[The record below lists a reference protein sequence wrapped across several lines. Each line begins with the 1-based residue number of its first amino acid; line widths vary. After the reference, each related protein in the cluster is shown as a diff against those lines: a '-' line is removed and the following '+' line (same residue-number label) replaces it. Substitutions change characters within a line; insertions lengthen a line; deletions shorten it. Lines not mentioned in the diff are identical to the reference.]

1 MRSSD
6 TRFGRLQ
13 TNIKELITDQ
23 AGKLAPERAAPYGNL
38 ANFML
43 ALQRLDEARET
54 IREAQERKLVMTYF
68 TMRYMAWP
76 FWRQTPQQWRN
87 SSVGLRTTQRWR
99 TTVFLWTRIATHTQV
114 IWVKH
119 ASKQAGLW
127 ILRYGLTAKSRVR
140 SGGRTPHCARGCI
153 REFRRSEAGSS

>member
-54 IREAQERKLVMTYF
+54 IREAQERKLMMTYF
-68 TMRYMAWP
+68 TMR
-76 FWRQTPQQWRN
+76 
-87 SSVGLRTTQRWR
+87 
-99 TTVFLWTRIATHTQV
+99 
-114 IWVKH
+114 
-119 ASKQAGLW
+119 
-127 ILRYGLTAKSRVR
+127 
-140 SGGRTPHCARGCI
+140 
-153 REFRRSEAGSS
+153 